1 MTAGRTGRAV
11 WTGLLVAGLA
21 LLGLVV
27 SPALLA
33 DTPLAWLGDALREAY
48 APFCHQRA
56 GRCLHLGGVPLAAC
70 SRCVGVM
77 SGAVLG
83 LLLSG
88 LAGWIGRIRL
98 WSPALLAAGLV
109 PLGLDATLGL
119 LGLWHNTHGS
129 RALTGLLAGVAG
141 TIYLLPAATRAALEI
156 IETRQRHRPLAGG
169 ETADA
174 SERIP

>member
-11 WTGLLVAGLA
+11 WIGLLVAGLS
-21 LLGLVV
+21 LLGLVA

-33 DTPLAWLGDALREAY
+33 ETPLAWVGDALREAY
-48 APFCHQRA
+48 APFCHQHA
-56 GRCLHLGGVPLAAC
+56 GRCFHLGGVPLAAC

-98 WSPALLAAGLV
+98 WSPALLAAGLA
-109 PLGLDATLGL
+109 PLALDATLGL

-129 RALTGLLAGVAG
+129 RALTGLVAGVTG
-141 TIYLLPAATRAALEI
+141 TIYLLPAATRAVLEI
-156 IETRQRHRPLAGG
+156 RERRERRRSLARGG
-169 ETADA
+169 IVGPTENI
-174 SERIP
+174 S